1 MKITLRTGPRVGL
14 LSATALVGLL
24 MACSTPEVEP
34 VPVNKTLSVQ
44 AGPNVNQYN
53 NASNPTVVRIYQLSS
68 RSEFEAATFWEIFN
82 KTSPDLAGA
91 ILDERSLS
99 PLYPAETRLVAFD
112 LVPDVF
118 YLGAFAEFADYETQQ
133 FRSVVPIDAATL
145 DEGVTIS
152 VTTSGVSI
160 QYRNA
165 TEDEAAAAAAATQ
178 PVKKK
183 GLFGRIFS
191 GVGKLFGGGE

>member
-1 MKITLRTGPRVGL
+1 MKNALGSRQRACL
-14 LSATALVGLL
+14 LSATACVGLL
-24 MACSTPEVEP
+24 ISCGAPEVEP

-44 AGPNVNQYN
+44 AGQNVNQYN

-68 RSEFEAATFWEIFN
+68 RSEFEAATFWDIFH

-91 ILDERSLS
+91 VLDERSLS
-99 PLYPAETRLVAFD
+99 PLYPNETRLVAFD

-133 FRSVVPIDAATL
+133 FRSVVPIDVETL

-165 TEDEAAAAAAATQ
+165 TEDEVAATQ

-183 GLFGRIFS
+183 GFFGRMLS
-191 GVGKLFGGGE
+191 GAGKLFGGGE